1 METLLRLH
9 LGIGCVPCHFYYCY
23 YSMLN
28 IAMKETYY
36 ILDWPECQEFLG
48 KEGCFTI
55 QDEMMVAVPTTMYN
69 EIFKKEMQH
78 IADVDY
84 KI

>member
-1 METLLRLH
+1 
-9 LGIGCVPCHFYYCY
+9 
-23 YSMLN
+23 
-28 IAMKETYY
+28 MKETYY